1 MKAYTSLFLKE
12 ISDRINFLINL
23 YNISENKM
31 TLSDNVI
38 SDFNIA
44 ILKRKGYIM
53 VGEEN
58 SYKIAYLT
66 EKGRILAKENINYDN
81 ELSISIC

>member
-23 YNISENKM
+23 YNISENKI
-31 TLSDNVI
+31 TLFDNVI

-58 SYKIAYLT
+58 SYKVAYLT
-66 EKGRILAKENINYDN
+66 EKGKTLAKENIHTNN
-81 ELSISIC
+81 ELNVSIC

>member
-1 MKAYTSLFLKE
+1 MKTYTSLFLKE
-12 ISDRINFLINL
+12 ISNRVNFLINL

-44 ILKRKGYIM
+44 ILKRKGYII

-58 SYKIAYLT
+58 SCKVAYLT
-66 EKGRILAKENINYDN
+66 EKGRILAKENMDDNN
-81 ELSISIC
+81 ELSMSIC

>member
-58 SYKIAYLT
+58 SYKVAFLT
-66 EKGRILAKENINYDN
+66 EKGRILAKENINYNN

>member
-1 MKAYTSLFLKE
+1 MKTYTSLFLKE
-12 ISDRINFLINL
+12 ISNRVNFLINL

-44 ILKRKGYIM
+44 ILKRKGYII

-58 SYKIAYLT
+58 SCKVAYLT
-66 EKGRILAKENINYDN
+66 EKGRILAKENMDDDN
-81 ELSISIC
+81 ELSMSIC

>member
-58 SYKIAYLT
+58 SYKVVYLT
-66 EKGRILAKENINYDN
+66 EKGRILAKENINYN
-81 ELSISIC
+81 KELSISIC

>member
-1 MKAYTSLFLKE
+1 MKTYTSLFLKE
-12 ISDRINFLINL
+12 ISNRINFLINL

-31 TLSDNVI
+31 PLSDRVI

-58 SYKIAYLT
+58 SCSVAYLT
-66 EKGRILAKENINYDN
+66 EKGRILAKENMNHDN
-81 ELSISIC
+81 ELSMSIC

>member
-58 SYKIAYLT
+58 SYKVAFLT
-66 EKGRILAKENINYDN
+66 KKGRILAKENINYNN

>member
-1 MKAYTSLFLKE
+1 MKVYTALFLKE

-31 TLSDNVI
+31 ALSGNVI

-44 ILKRKGYIM
+44 ILKRKGYIII
-53 VGEEN
+53 GEEN
-58 SYKIAYLT
+58 SCRVVYLT
-66 EKGRILAKENINYDN
+66 ENGRILAKENMNDNN
-81 ELSISIC
+81 ELSMSIC